1 MASGVYCAAMDTAPP
16 DPGLA
21 VDPAAAGRHFGAGG
35 GVPDLT
41 GALCGMLADL
51 AGYHLRMVK
60 LTTEQAEKAG
70 HLGHEEAVVLEIV
83 SRSTRRTLALMAR
96 LHAESKKTPEQ
107 LAAERAQR
115 AAAAERALLR
125 EKKAK
130 VERSA
135 AAVVGREAGPSDRE
149 NLLSDLHE
157 RLLYPDIDIALL
169 QEDVSAVVLRVLK
182 DLKITPQQET
192 WSDALM
198 ATSHASRRSGRP
210 GRPPPPPAWTGGRA
224 WSSARRRMWRR
235 RSDGSRSRRAARWC
249 AKGRGSGPMR
259 NGRRTSSAGGRCPT
273 CCEDASRPTAGEGS
287 GFFLIAAA
295 KSAFAGH
302 HLGNLCVPA
311 GDGACGAL
319 RCVGGLRFAYPRY
332 RVIRIIRNRCRR
344 QDRFRRCPLRLRA
357 RASPR
362 PRGGGGG
369 SCVR

>member
-198 ATSHASRRSGRP
+198 AYEFSAANADLARVEAERAAGQAAAAAGVDWREGVEFSAPPDVETTIGRFTFAPGGALVREGPRERPDAEWPPDILGGRP
-210 GRPPPPPAWTGGRA
+210 LPDLLRGRKPP
-224 WSSARRRMWRR
+224 
-235 RSDGSRSRRAARWC
+235 D
-249 AKGRGSGPMR
+249 SG
-259 NGRRTSSAGGRCPT
+259 
-273 CCEDASRPTAGEGS
+273 
-287 GFFLIAAA
+287 
-295 KSAFAGH
+295 
-302 HLGNLCVPA
+302 
-311 GDGACGAL
+311 
-319 RCVGGLRFAYPRY
+319 
-332 RVIRIIRNRCRR
+332 
-344 QDRFRRCPLRLRA
+344 
-357 RASPR
+357 
-362 PRGGGGG
+362 
-369 SCVR
+369 